1 MSYLSPQTKRQ
12 IVVITVP
19 GASRFGMAESDD
31 KSPPDPLGGHIIA
44 YALSDTRKE

>member
-1 MSYLSPQTKRQ
+1 
-12 IVVITVP
+12 VP

-44 YALSDTRKE
+44 YGLPR

>member
-1 MSYLSPQTKRQ
+1 MSYLSPRTKRQ
-12 IVVITVP
+12 IVVIAVP

-44 YALSDTRKE
+44 YALPTR

>member
-1 MSYLSPQTKRQ
+1 MSYLSPKTKRQ
-12 IVVITVP
+12 IVVLTVP

-44 YALSDTRKE
+44 YALSETTK